1 MDRRTLHR
9 IAILVLAVVGLS
21 TAAVIAL
28 VVALGGSVLDGES
41 RHHFGVVLLDSPSS
55 MFKHTFHLIND
66 SDETVVIESAKPSCS
81 CTTAE
86 LSTRTIEPGGSIDI
100 TARMTLKV
108 SAHRKISITLNL
120 SDGDFHNVWIEAN
133 GRRKQQLTAS
143 AEFLRIAPGSP
154 AMTVVWVE
162 VWDDA
167 DNAPE
172 PTLVTPDGVTAKFTR
187 WDLHRKPD
195 ERYGAPAQWS
205 GRIVVEQQSEALPP
219 GAAMTV
225 QFKSNQPVTV
235 YLAPV
240 IPQPS
245 DPTQSLPDGREDV

>member
-9 IAILVLAVVGLS
+9 IAILILAIVGLS

-28 VVALGGSVLDGES
+28 VVTLGGSVLEGES
-41 RHHFGVVLLDSPSS
+41 RHDFGIVLLDSPSS
-55 MFKHTFHLIND
+55 MFEHTFHLIND

-86 LSTRTIEPGGSIDI
+86 LSTRTIEPGGSLDI
-100 TARMTLKV
+100 TARITLKA
-108 SAHRKISITLNL
+108 SAHRKVSITLNL
-120 SDGDFHNVWIEAN
+120 SDGDFHNLWVEAN
-133 GRRKQQLTAS
+133 GRLRQQLKST
-143 AEFLRIAPGSP
+143 AEFLWVAPGSP
-154 AMTVVWVE
+154 AVTVVWVE
-162 VWDDA
+162 VWDDSE
-167 DNAPE
+167 NAPQ
-172 PTLVTPDGVTAKFTR
+172 PTLETPDGVTATFTR
-187 WDLHRKPD
+187 WDLHRKQN
-195 ERYGAPAQWS
+195 ERYGVPAQWS

-225 QFKSNQPVTV
+225 QFKSSEPVMV

-245 DPTQSLPDGREDV
+245 DPTQSLPGGG

>member
-1 MDRRTLHR
+1 MDRRTIHR
-9 IAILVLAVVGLS
+9 IAILILAVVGLT

-28 VVALGGSVLDGES
+28 VVTLGSSVLEGKS
-41 RHHFGVVLLDSPSS
+41 RHDFGIVLLDSPSS
-55 MFKHTFHLIND
+55 TFEHTFHLIND

-86 LSTRTIEPGGSIDI
+86 LSTRTIEPGSSVDI
-100 TARMTLKV
+100 TARITLKA

-120 SDGDFHNVWIEAN
+120 SDGDFHNLWVEAN
-133 GRRKQQLTAS
+133 GRRKQQLSAS

-162 VWDDA
+162 VWDDSE
-167 DNAPE
+167 NAPT
-172 PTLVTPDGVTAKFTR
+172 PTLVTPDGVTANFTR
-187 WDLHRKPD
+187 WDLHRKQN
-195 ERYGAPAQWS
+195 ERYGVPAQWS

-225 QFKSNQPVTV
+225 QFKSNEPVTV

-240 IPQPS
+240 IPPAS
-245 DPTQSLPDGREDV
+245 DPTQSLPGGG

>member
-9 IAILVLAVVGLS
+9 IAILILAVVGLS

-28 VVALGGSVLDGES
+28 VVTLGGSVLEGES
-41 RHHFGVVLLDSPSS
+41 RHDFGIVLLDSPSS
-55 MFKHTFHLIND
+55 TFEHTFHLIND

-86 LSTRTIEPGGSIDI
+86 LSTRTIEPGGSVDI
-100 TARMTLKV
+100 TTRITLKV
-108 SAHRKISITLNL
+108 SAHRKVSITLNL
-120 SDGDFHNVWIEAN
+120 SDGDFHNLWVEAN
-133 GRRKQQLTAS
+133 GRLRQQLKSTA
-143 AEFLRIAPGSP
+143 AFLRVGPGSP

-162 VWDDA
+162 VWDDI
-167 DNAPE
+167 DNAPQ
-172 PTLVTPDGVTAKFTR
+172 PTLATPDGVTAKFTR
-187 WDLHRKPD
+187 WDLHRKQN
-195 ERYGAPAQWS
+195 ERYGVPAQWS

-225 QFKSNQPVTV
+225 QFKSSEPVTV

-245 DPTQSLPDGREDV
+245 DPTQSLPGGG